1 MRTKERGLSK
11 RQAEILD
18 YIVRQITVKGYP
30 PSVREIGEAVGLQS
44 SSTVHNHLTQLEQKG
59 YIRRDPT
66 KPRAIMILKANDE
79 MKAYYE
85 EEKPFD
91 EMINVP
97 LIGTVAAGAPIL
109 ASQNVEDTITFPMHL
124 VRNNNAFMLRVK
136 GDSMINAGIFDGDL
150 LLVSPQKVANNGD
163 IVVAVIGDEATV
175 KTFYRE
181 KDRIRLQ
188 PENDSMEPIYV
199 TEVELAGKVTG
210 LFRAMH

>member
-18 YIVRQITVKGYP
+18 YIARQLDLKGYP

-66 KPRAIMILKANDE
+66 KPRAIMILKPNDE
-79 MKAYYE
+79 MDAFYE
-85 EEKPFD
+85 EDKPFD

-97 LIGTVAAGAPIL
+97 LIGTVAAGTPIL

-124 VRNNNAFMLRVK
+124 VRNNNSFMLRVK

-150 LLVSPQKVANNGD
+150 LLVTPQKVASNGD
-163 IVVAVIGDEATV
+163 IVVAVIGEEATV

-188 PENDSMEPIYV
+188 PENDAMDPIYV
-199 TEVELAGKVTG
+199 DEVELAGKVTG
-210 LFRAMH
+210 LFRNMH

>member
-1 MRTKERGLSK
+1 MRKKSTGLSK

-18 YIVRQITVKGYP
+18 YIVRQIANKGYP

-79 MKAYYE
+79 MDAFYE

-97 LIGTVAAGAPIL
+97 LIGTVAAGTPIL

-124 VRNNNAFMLRVK
+124 VRDNNAFMLRVK
-136 GDSMINAGIFDGDL
+136 GDSMINAGIFDGDIL
-150 LLVSPQKVANNGD
+150 IVTPQKVANNGD
-163 IVVAVIGDEATV
+163 IVVAVIGEEATV

-188 PENDSMEPIYV
+188 PENDTMAPIYV

-210 LFRAMH
+210 LFRSIH

>member
-1 MRTKERGLSK
+1 MRRKTLTLTK

-18 YIVRQITVKGYP
+18 YIVRQINLKGYP

-66 KPRAIMILKANDE
+66 KPRAIMILKTNDE
-79 MKAYYE
+79 MDAFYE

-97 LIGTVAAGAPIL
+97 VIGAVAAGTPIL
-109 ASQNVEDTITFPMHL
+109 ATQNVEDTITFPMHL
-124 VRNNNAFMLRVK
+124 IRNNNAFMLRVK
-136 GDSMINAGIFDGDL
+136 GESMINAGILDGDL
-150 LLVSPQKVANNGD
+150 LIVTPQKVANNGD

-181 KDRIRLQ
+181 KGRIRLQ
-188 PENDSMEPIYV
+188 PENDTMDPIYV

-210 LFRAMH
+210 LFRTMH